1 MKVFRAILWMFA
13 GSIYTMLFAK
23 RTGKELRKDVS
34 KAKKEGK
41 SILSVL
47 WKEGRDIDLE
57 ALEEIKKSTKDNKNI
72 QSLIERSKSE
82 IQKATDIAKKKGG
95 DIAEDM
101 VSILKS
107 ISKDASK
114 KAAEISNEIKDKT
127 IKKGQEIQAK
137 AKEKVSKIKK

>member
-1 MKVFRAILWMFA
+1 MFA
-13 GSIYTMLFAK
+13 GSVYTMLFAK
-23 RTGKELRKDVS
+23 RTGKELRKDVC

-41 SILSVL
+41 SILSLL

-57 ALEEIKKSTKDNKNI
+57 ALEEIKKSTKDNKSI
-72 QSLIERSKSE
+72 QTLIERSKSE

-114 KAAEISNEIKDKT
+114 KASEISSEIKDKT
-127 IKKGQEIQAK
+127 LKKGQEIQDK
-137 AKEKVSKIKK
+137 AKEKISKIKK